1 MFPCQELLCIW
12 NSPLWVELMNLKWIL
27 DYSLIRSTCDLRWIS
42 GGTLKFD
49 MSIWSSPKSSDWFE
63 AFQSFQN
70 FFQSEW
76 ASDYHVILR
85 SNFEN
90 TFLNFAFFL
99 CYKSLQCC
107 QPNHPFLGDLP
118 LWKVTN
124 KVSRVSKIY
133 KKSWQNRITELT
145 WNDVQ

>member
-1 MFPCQELLCIW
+1 MSLCQELLCIW
-12 NSPLWVELMNLKWIL
+12 NSPLWVEPMNLKMNPWLQSYSRYMRLTLNFWRNIEIWHVHMIL
-27 DYSLIRSTCDLRWIS
+27 SKLFRLIRSLS
-42 GGTLKFD
+42 KF
-49 MSIWSSPKSSDWFE
+49 SKLL
-63 AFQSFQN
+63 
-70 FFQSEW
+70 QSES
-76 ASDYHVILR
+76 ASDDHVILR

-90 TFLNFAFFL
+90 AFLNFAFFL
-99 CYKSLQCC
+99 CYKSLQCY